1 MASAS
6 LCATDLR
13 LHQLSRI
20 EANRAEAIR
29 RKLAKLD
36 GAVLGAGHPV
46 VLSTEQQVRIAA
58 NRAEAIK
65 RKHQAACRVSV
76 AGAKPVASLSAEQKM
91 RMDTN
96 RLEALRRRQDKLD
109 GATALALP
117 FPPLGWSASE
127 VPAKPQDL
135 AEIIHDLP
143 EMTLLSTCH
152 PHPRDDHLTFVASSH
167 SYYVD
172 GVKTAGSVTGL
183 IHAFCQEF
191 NSHEIIRKMRTGM
204 NWPRPGY
211 FRSVPV
217 MLDLLKSIA
226 ETEALR
232 ELLERDTLD
241 EVVFSDMVKWW
252 CFTGSGGS
260 VDIVDVV
267 SLNEAEIVTKWKMN
281 AEAAANEGTWMHFK
295 FEAYLNRAVI
305 EEHTTE
311 VRMFLRYIATLKGV
325 TAYRTEWIIFGEEE
339 RLTSSRRCR
348 MAIWF
353 YLIGSEQRRCGP
365 SMLINFKA

>member
-13 LHQLSRI
+13 MHQLSRM

-36 GAVLGAGHPV
+36 CPVLGAGSVV
-46 VLSTEQQVRIAA
+46 VLSPEQKERIAA
-58 NRAEAIK
+58 NRAEAMK

-76 AGAKPVASLSAEQKM
+76 VEAKPVVGLSATQKM
-91 RMDTN
+91 RMDAN
-96 RLEALRRRQDKLD
+96 RLEALRRRQSKVD

-117 FPPLGWSASE
+117 FPPIGWSAAE
-127 VPAKPQDL
+127 VPTKPQDL
-135 AEIIHDLP
+135 AEIIHCLP

-152 PHPRDDHLTFVASSH
+152 PHPRDAHLTFVASSH

-211 FRSVPV
+211 FRSVQI

-226 ETEALR
+226 ETETLR

-241 EVVFSDMVKWW
+241 EAVFSDMVKWW

-267 SLNEAEIVTKWKMN
+267 ALNEAEIVT
-281 AEAAANEGTWMHFK
+281 
-295 FEAYLNRAVI
+295 
-305 EEHTTE
+305 
-311 VRMFLRYIATLKGV
+311 
-325 TAYRTEWIIFGEEE
+325 
-339 RLTSSRRCR
+339 
-348 MAIWF
+348 
-353 YLIGSEQRRCGP
+353 
-365 SMLINFKA
+365 